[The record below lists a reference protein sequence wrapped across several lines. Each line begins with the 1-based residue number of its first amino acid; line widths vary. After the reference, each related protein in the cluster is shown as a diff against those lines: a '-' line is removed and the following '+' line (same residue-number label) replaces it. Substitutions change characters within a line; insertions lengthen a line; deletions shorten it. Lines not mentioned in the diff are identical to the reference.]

1 MQKKT
6 SARRASICFLAFINE
21 RTVCEADSGVRST
34 GSRVNVTW
42 GTASQSRQQ
51 STKHGFSSNI
61 TGKDSWIS
69 MATTEELLQTILQSL
84 EKVEYI
90 KSEDIP
96 NIDLYMDQVL
106 TFMDR
111 KLRSAVRPQTEDRV
125 LTKTMINNYAKND
138 LLPPPVKKKYSK
150 EHVLMLIFIY
160 YYKGVIPMN
169 EIQTLL
175 QPITEHYF
183 QNGQAFDLESVY
195 KEVVSL
201 EKEQLED
208 LKKDVVDKFR
218 RAENSFAETS
228 GEEREFL
235 QKFALICL
243 LSFDVYMKK
252 MIVEQLVAELAD
264 DAKAGEPEKE
274 AHKRNKEK

>member
-21 RTVCEADSGVRST
+21 RTVCEADGRVRS
-34 GSRVNVTW
+34 RW
-42 GTASQSRQQ
+42 QSA
-51 STKHGFSSNI
+51 KHGFSSQYFWKLPH
-61 TGKDSWIS
+61 GKDSRNI
-69 MATTEELLQTILQSL
+69 MAATTEELLQMILQSL

-90 KSEDIP
+90 RSEDIP

-111 KLRSAVRPQTEDRV
+111 KLRSAVRPQTEDRI

-150 EHVLMLIFIY
+150 EHVLLLIFIY

-175 QPITEHYF
+175 KPLTDRYF
-183 QNGQAFDLESVY
+183 QNGQDFDLESVY
-195 KEVVSL
+195 KEVVVL

-208 LKKDVVDKFR
+208 LKKDVVKKFH
-218 RAENSFAETS
+218 RAEDSFTGVT
-228 GEEREFL
+228 GEEQEFL

-252 MIVEQLVAELAD
+252 MIVEQLVADLAD
-264 DAKAGEPEKE
+264 TMKAQESEKE
-274 AHKRNKEK
+274 SHKKKN